1 MSRVTLNKRDV
12 KELNKEIQEKYGV
25 EEFFGKDDKVS
36 VIDDTYILR
45 YNELV
50 LFYKE
55 DLLLPTLRLILQD
68 NFLKKVVVDMGAVP
82 FAAKGADM
90 MRPGIIEVDTEVEQ
104 DDIVAI
110 VDEKNRKPIA
120 IGQTLF
126 SKDEMLMMD
135 RGKMVLNIHHVGDDI
150 WKMGSPD

>member
-1 MSRVTLNKRDV
+1 
-12 KELNKEIQEKYGV
+12 
-25 EEFFGKDDKVS
+25 
-36 VIDDTYILR
+36 
-45 YNELV
+45 
-50 LFYKE
+50 YKE